1 MWDKI
6 SNSFL
11 FLSDDFYNSNFY
23 KNPIF
28 IKKLY
33 FYYKNKGY
41 KNIILSHLINIII
54 SIFLYSLI
62 IFLFN
67 CIEYHNLFI
76 LNDYQQFNK
85 FINWN
90 NFFKLNWFLIL
101 LTSTFVIFTTI
112 KILNLFD
119 LIYSYKNIK
128 KYYNENLKIHDDEL
142 LYIKWDKIV
151 NKIEKYNNET
161 INIYYINSIILFN
174 ENFLIS
180 LFDNNIIKI
189 NYLTNLMEWNII
201 YCILL
206 QIFDKN
212 NNTNKKDIKQIIYNK
227 IRVISIINYLFMP
240 FILLFILFY
249 NIFNY
254 GESFYNKPTLL
265 TSRIFTKNALLKF
278 RYYNELSHDFDERL
292 EKSVNFSISYSNIG
306 KNIYFNAISKLIVFI
321 CSSIFTI
328 FILLSLINDKILIYV
343 YILNNKSVLWFL
355 SILGTVITI
364 FKYTNNSFKEPK
376 YYMTKISENIYFNEY
391 FIENSN
397 NDKIRTEFLKLY
409 QYKIITILK
418 DIIYTIFTPFKLWLL
433 SNDIDNIV
441 DFIFNNINSNN
452 ENLTN
457 CKMANFNDLV
467 LSDILNN
474 EDYEKNKTNL
484 SLVNFI
490 KLYPEWYK
498 YMIKKIN
505 GLTNNIQINII

>member
-212 NNTNKKDIKQIIYNK
+212 NNTNKKDI
-227 IRVISIINYLFMP
+227 
-240 FILLFILFY
+240 
-249 NIFNY
+249 
-254 GESFYNKPTLL
+254 
-265 TSRIFTKNALLKF
+265 
-278 RYYNELSHDFDERL
+278 
-292 EKSVNFSISYSNIG
+292 
-306 KNIYFNAISKLIVFI
+306 
-321 CSSIFTI
+321 
-328 FILLSLINDKILIYV
+328 
-343 YILNNKSVLWFL
+343 
-355 SILGTVITI
+355 
-364 FKYTNNSFKEPK
+364 
-376 YYMTKISENIYFNEY
+376 
-391 FIENSN
+391 
-397 NDKIRTEFLKLY
+397 
-409 QYKIITILK
+409 
-418 DIIYTIFTPFKLWLL
+418 
-433 SNDIDNIV
+433 
-441 DFIFNNINSNN
+441 
-452 ENLTN
+452 
-457 CKMANFNDLV
+457 
-467 LSDILNN
+467 
-474 EDYEKNKTNL
+474 
-484 SLVNFI
+484 
-490 KLYPEWYK
+490 
-498 YMIKKIN
+498 
-505 GLTNNIQINII
+505 